1 MVSGRNRKMNVQ
13 RAIQAI
19 LHRQEPGEIA
29 GDDLDFTS
37 ADQRTLSEHLK
48 IAFLAMVVG
57 ALAGG
62 AAILF
67 RSVIDGV
74 TFGAVGIQTG
84 SILDL
89 ARSLPWWHVL
99 LIPAV
104 GGLVVGWFVQSVS
117 YERRLHGV
125 PDVIVASFLRQG
137 RLPGRAGVGAALV
150 SAVSAG
156 VGASVGREGPMVH
169 LGASVGSWIA
179 QRLGLRPYDSRTLL
193 ACGVAAGVAAS
204 FNVPVGAT
212 IFAFELMIRRYS
224 IQRLA
229 PIVIAAVVGTALIR
243 AYYGDFP
250 AWHVPERILVSYWEF
265 PAFALLGVICACTGF
280 VLIRSVALVS
290 HAMNRLAIP
299 PMLRPALG
307 GLGVGAI
314 AVFFPHVL
322 GIGYEAADEAL
333 RGALPF
339 ALLAALVLA
348 KIAATALSLGAGF
361 GGGIFSP
368 SLVIGAMTGGAFG
381 VLATAAFPEFSSG
394 HGAYTIV
401 GMAAVAGAVLHT
413 PFATIIIIFEM
424 TASYPLALGVML
436 AVVISAILLND
447 VWRSDFFNWQ
457 LKQRGVNLKEITPQ
471 AVLGDVP
478 VATLLREDVA
488 TVSASA
494 GLDDMTSAFAAAS
507 GPGVLVVDTDGH
519 LVGRVTYERFRK
531 NAVEGGTAAAEVTA
545 ERIAE
550 RDPPSIELSVDAG
563 RAWVSMR
570 EHDTDCLPVVD
581 SRASMRLVGQV
592 TKEDLLTAYH
602 RILVN
607 TS

>member
-1 MVSGRNRKMNVQ
+1 M
-13 RAIQAI
+13 
-19 LHRQEPGEIA
+19 
-29 GDDLDFTS
+29 
-37 ADQRTLSEHLK
+37 
-48 IAFLAMVVG
+48 
-57 ALAGG
+57 
-62 AAILF
+62 
-67 RSVIDGV
+67 
-74 TFGAVGIQTG
+74 
-84 SILDL
+84 
-89 ARSLPWWHVL
+89 
-99 LIPAV
+99 
-104 GGLVVGWFVQSVS
+104 
-117 YERRLHGV
+117 
-125 PDVIVASFLRQG
+125 
-137 RLPGRAGVGAALV
+137 
-150 SAVSAG
+150 
-156 VGASVGREGPMVH
+156 
-169 LGASVGSWIA
+169 
-179 QRLGLRPYDSRTLL
+179 
-193 ACGVAAGVAAS
+193 
-204 FNVPVGAT
+204 
-212 IFAFELMIRRYS
+212 
-224 IQRLA
+224 
-229 PIVIAAVVGTALIR
+229 
-243 AYYGDFP
+243 
-250 AWHVPERILVSYWEF
+250 
-265 PAFALLGVICACTGF
+265 
-280 VLIRSVALVS
+280 
-290 HAMNRLAIP
+290 
-299 PMLRPALG
+299 
-307 GLGVGAI
+307 
-314 AVFFPHVL
+314 
-322 GIGYEAADEAL
+322 YEAADEAL
-333 RGALPF
+333 REALPF

-381 VLATAAFPEFSSG
+381 VLATAAFPEISSG

-424 TASYPLALGVML
+424 TASYSLALGVML

-507 GPGVLVVDTDGH
+507 GPGVLVVDAVGC

-545 ERIAE
+545 ERVAE